1 MVSKAQLRI
10 LAWLS
15 KYPQSVENDWDVTRE
30 ISLPGIAEG
39 LGVVRSALNLP
50 LTKLEDSGLISKRTA
65 HVIGGGGR
73 RRQVYHITFDG
84 RSELDQT
91 SHDFSKSKVRDQFI
105 GNPPIIEA
113 IFGRKDEQQEC
124 LSLLEENSL
133 MLSGM
138 PGIGKS
144 SFALS
149 LGQAIAKQRVV
160 RWAVADQFS
169 DYLSIIT
176 TWFPNQSLPRDIDS
190 FCTVMNDCQDFL
202 VIDDFNHINRRHIDS
217 VLELVEKLANI
228 AEIRLLLI
236 SRDSSNILQGFSKF
250 KLEALDAASCCTMLG
265 ESMDLGHR
273 QTIAES
279 LGHHPLA
286 LKLYQPEYNIPESSS
301 DIIAYVENVVL
312 NSLSE
317 AQKAEVCHLSLEPVA
332 MDSSDS
338 IIATDVDFYDEQN
351 LLRWDGDSLF
361 ELQHLIRN
369 VVRNNLT
376 SSEKQE
382 AHHRLAQ
389 HWQEV
394 ESAGAE
400 ENYLFHLARSNL
412 SDFISELSDRIV
424 SLDGQNTAAIAA
436 MISDSIDRDNPQPDL
451 VYLSSKVAAYRFE
464 PAIIRKNLAH
474 LNGQELL
481 EMQFTLAQIE
491 GRNADCESMLSDVLK
506 NKSPLQ
512 QAKLLVLLASQTLE
526 DRLPSQV
533 IDVKTKQSVE
543 QYLSMINLK
552 KIDHGRQSIIV
563 AISIIKHSIMLAENN
578 FLAAKEIVQSLNNI
592 GSIDDSI
599 INHLEAKALLAEFIS
614 GHNKAD
620 DISKLIDT
628 YCGKIT
634 NQLMS
639 ESLKLRYLEVLVE
652 SDFELAKNRFSQLAS
667 PDNFDRSNTAIRY
680 SARWWL
686 LHSKIYVAS
695 GKSSLREALM
705 RFREA
710 GCSNVVTELEQLL
723 HAQI

>member
-1 MVSKAQLRI
+1 
-10 LAWLS
+10 
-15 KYPQSVENDWDVTRE
+15 
-30 ISLPGIAEG
+30 
-39 LGVVRSALNLP
+39 
-50 LTKLEDSGLISKRTA
+50 
-65 HVIGGGGR
+65 
-73 RRQVYHITFDG
+73 
-84 RSELDQT
+84 
-91 SHDFSKSKVRDQFI
+91 
-105 GNPPIIEA
+105 
-113 IFGRKDEQQEC
+113 
-124 LSLLEENSL
+124 
-133 MLSGM
+133 
-138 PGIGKS
+138 
-144 SFALS
+144 
-149 LGQAIAKQRVV
+149 
-160 RWAVADQFS
+160 
-169 DYLSIIT
+169 
-176 TWFPNQSLPRDIDS
+176 
-190 FCTVMNDCQDFL
+190 MNDCQDFL
-202 VIDDFNHINRRHIDS
+202 VIDDFNHINPRHIES

-228 AEIRLLLI
+228 AQIRLLLI
-236 SRDSSNILQGFSKF
+236 SRDSSNILQHFSKF
-250 KLEALDAASCCTMLG
+250 KLEALDVASCCTMLG
-265 ESMDLGHR
+265 EGMDLGHR
-273 QTIAES
+273 EIIAES

-301 DIIAYVENVVL
+301 DIIEYVENVVL

-317 AQKAEVCHLSLEPVA
+317 DQKAEVCHLSLEPVA
-332 MDSSDS
+332 MNSSDS

-376 SSEKQE
+376 SSQKQE

-389 HWQEV
+389 HWQAI
-394 ESAGAE
+394 ESVGAE

-412 SDFISELSDRIV
+412 SDFISEITDRIV

-436 MISDSIDRDNPQPDL
+436 IISDSIDRDNPQPDL

-481 EMQFTLAQIE
+481 EMQFSLAQIE
-491 GRNADCESMLSDVLK
+491 GRNADCESMLSDVLE

-512 QAKLLVLLASQTLE
+512 QAKLLVLMASQTLE

-533 IDVKTKQSVE
+533 IDVKSKQNVE

-563 AISIIKHSIMLAENN
+563 AISIIRHSMMLAENN
-578 FLAAKEIVQSLNNI
+578 ISAAKEIVQSLNNI

-599 INHLEAKALLAEFIS
+599 INHLEAKALLTEFIS

-639 ESLKLRYLEVLVE
+639 ESLKLRYLEILVE
-652 SDFELAKNRFSQLAS
+652 SDFELAKDRFSQLAS

-710 GCSNVVTELEQLL
+710 GCSNVVAELEQLL